1 MIISETKKEKLLS
14 EVQVSASRSGGPG
27 GQNVNKV
34 STKIEIRF
42 NVQASEALTEEEK
55 QLILHKVKNRI
66 NLEGE
71 LIVTS
76 ATERSQWRNREK
88 AEIKFIDIIE
98 KALTIPRRR
107 KQTKPTAASKQKRIE
122 NKKQTAQ
129 KKELRKPLRF

>member
-1 MIISETKKEKLLS
+1 MILTEAKKEKLLS
-14 EVQVSASRSGGPG
+14 EVQVTASRSGGPG

-34 STKIEIRF
+34 STKIELRF
-42 NVQASEALTEEEK
+42 PVPASEVLTEEEK
-55 QLILHKVKNRI
+55 QLVLHKVKNRI

-88 AEIKFIDIIE
+88 AEKKFLDIIE

-107 KQTKPTAASKQKRIE
+107 KQTKPTAASNQKRIE
-122 NKKQTAQ
+122 SKKQTAQ

>member
-1 MIISETKKEKLLS
+1 MILSEAKKEKLIS

-34 STKIEIRF
+34 STKIELRF
-42 NVQASEALTEEEK
+42 PVPASEALTEEEK
-55 QLILHKVKNRI
+55 QLVLHKVKNRI

-71 LIVTS
+71 LIITS

-88 AEIKFIDIIE
+88 AEQKFLNVIE
-98 KALTIPRRR
+98 KALTVPRRR
-107 KQTKPTAASKQKRIE
+107 KQTKPTAASNQKRIE
-122 NKKQTAQ
+122 SKKQTAQ

>member
-1 MIISETKKEKLLS
+1 
-14 EVQVSASRSGGPG
+14 
-27 GQNVNKV
+27 
-34 STKIEIRF
+34 
-42 NVQASEALTEEEK
+42 VQASEALTEEEK

>member
-1 MIISETKKEKLLS
+1 MVLSEAKKEKLLT

-42 NVQASEALTEEEK
+42 SVQASEALNEAEK
-55 QLILHKVKNRI
+55 QLLSHKAKNRI

-71 LIVTS
+71 LIITS

-88 AEIKFIDIIE
+88 AEKKFLDIIE
-98 KALTIPRRR
+98 KALTVPRRR
-107 KQTKPTAASKQKRIE
+107 KQTKPTAASRQKRIE
-122 NKKQTAQ
+122 TKKQTAQ
-129 KKELRKPLRF
+129 KKELRKPPQF

>member
-1 MIISETKKEKLLS
+1 MIISEAKKEKLLS

-42 NVQASEALTEEEK
+42 HVQASEALTEEEK